1 MNKDQNTLKTRKTAK
16 GFFQKKKL
24 LWLIVALLAVIFLL
38 TAFGI
43 PGGKGHTVNVEKGW
57 GTVEVAGNLEKQG
70 IIRSKT
76 AFEALAVVTGSDRKW
91 KYGSHHITGR
101 GYMGIIRE
109 LTTARPE
116 GIKIT
121 IPEGYQA
128 EADRFPP

>member
-16 GFFQKKKL
+16 GFFQKNKL

-43 PGGKGHTVNVEKGW
+43 PGGKGRTVNVEKGW

-76 AFEALAVVTGSDRKW
+76 AFEALAVVTG
-91 KYGSHHITGR
+91 
-101 GYMGIIRE
+101 
-109 LTTARPE
+109 
-116 GIKIT
+116 
-121 IPEGYQA
+121 
-128 EADRFPP
+128 